1 VVPKYPLETCK
12 GLCYI
17 MIMGKFGITA
27 RELAEMFPD
36 DAACLEHLFRV
47 RYGNRHQCAK
57 CGKDAKYHRVKKR
70 RAYECEWCGYQVYP
84 TAGTPFESTR
94 TPLVDWFE
102 VMHMFCTTRNGVSG
116 KEIQRRIGCTYK
128 TAWRMGH
135 EIRKYMGYVDGDAP
149 LGGPGGGA
157 VEIDKSF
164 IGGHDKKGEDDK
176 AVVLGMI
183 ERGGEVITRVIP
195 SKKGRHVQPEIMKH
209 VKQGSRLMAD
219 EAPVYGP
226 LTAHGYRLET
236 VNHRAKEWVRGDAHV
251 NNLEAF
257 WANVKRMIS
266 GTHVWVSKK
275 HLQKYLCEAE
285 FRHNLRKHPY
295 VMFDLLLSA
304 FPKGARRA
312 P

>member
-1 VVPKYPLETCK
+1 
-12 GLCYI
+12 
-17 MIMGKFGITA
+17 MGKKGITA
-27 RELAEMFPD
+27 RELREMFPD
-36 DAACLEHLFRV
+36 DDACLEHLFRV
-47 RYGNRHQCAK
+47 RYGDRHDCGK
-57 CGKDAKYHRVKKR
+57 CGKNAKYHRVKKR
-70 RAYECEWCGYQVYP
+70 RSYECEWCGNQVYP

-94 TPLVDWFE
+94 TPLMDWFE
-102 VMHMFCTTRNGVSG
+102 VMHMFCTTRNGVAA

-135 EIRKYMGYVDGDAP
+135 EIRKYMAYVDGDAP
-149 LGGPGGGA
+149 LGGPGNGA
-157 VEIDKSF
+157 VEVDKSF
-164 IGGHDKKGEDDK
+164 FGGHDEMGQDDK

-183 ERGGEVITRVIP
+183 ERGGEVTARAVGSRRAKHVIP
-195 SKKGRHVQPEIMKH
+195 ELLKY
-209 VKQGSRLMAD
+209 VKPNSRVMSD
-219 EAPVYGP
+219 EASVYKLLSSQGK
-226 LTAHGYRLET
+226 GYRLES
-236 VNHRAKEWVRGDAHV
+236 VHHRSKEWVRGDVHV

-295 VMFDLLLSA
+295 VMFQLLLSA
-304 FPKGARRA
+304 FPKGAPRA

>member
-1 VVPKYPLETCK
+1 
-12 GLCYI
+12 
-17 MIMGKFGITA
+17 MGKHGITA
-27 RELAEMFPD
+27 RELAGMFPD
-36 DAACLEHLFRV
+36 DDACLEHLFRV
-47 RYGNRHQCAK
+47 RYGERHDCAK
-57 CGKDAKYHRVKKR
+57 CGKNAKYHRVKKR

-94 TPLVDWFE
+94 TPLTDWFE
-102 VMHMFCTTRNGVSG
+102 VMHMFCTTRNGVAA

-135 EIRKYMGYVDGDAP
+135 EIRKYMAYVDGDAP

-157 VEIDKSF
+157 VEIDKAF
-164 IGGHDKKGEDDK
+164 LGGRDKKGDDDK

-195 SKKGRHVQPEIMKH
+195 SKSGKYVQPVVTQH
-209 VKQGSRLMAD
+209 VKPESRLMAD

-226 LTAHGYRLET
+226 LSARGYRLQT
-236 VNHRAKEWVRGDAHV
+236 VNHRAKEWVRGDVHV

-257 WANVKRMIS
+257 WANVKRGIK

-275 HLQKYLCEAE
+275 HLQKYLCEFE

-295 VMFDLLLSA
+295 LMFHLLLSA
-304 FPKGARRA
+304 FPKGAPRA